1 MGQGAWRERGQRRV
15 EDRVGARHEVKEGVF
30 RMGSADDNT
39 SDVCPLSSRPWDAP
53 SRQRPSRYACPRD
66 RREGGT
72 TARVSMANPVETT
85 GDPRGAPTFE
95 KFGLP
100 DSLSSHGTLAKLSP
114 NLEFSTSNDD
124 EYLDT

>member
-1 MGQGAWRERGQRRV
+1 MTTHPTFARCRLVPGTHPHGSVHLGTRV
-15 EDRVGARHEVKEGVF
+15 RA
-30 RMGSADDNT
+30 
-39 SDVCPLSSRPWDAP
+39 
-53 SRQRPSRYACPRD
+53 